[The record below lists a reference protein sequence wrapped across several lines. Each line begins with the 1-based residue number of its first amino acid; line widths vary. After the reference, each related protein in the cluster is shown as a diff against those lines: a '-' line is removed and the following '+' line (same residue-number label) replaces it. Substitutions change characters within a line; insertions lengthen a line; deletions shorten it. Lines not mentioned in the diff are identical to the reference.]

1 MRRNIRG
8 AMRSKTMWFSL
19 ALAILG
25 AIFDNLSYI
34 QPFLDP
40 KVYGIGLVVI
50 AICIAILRVNTN
62 TGLDER

>member
-1 MRRNIRG
+1 MLHG
-8 AMRSKTMWFSL
+8 AMKSRTMWFSL

-40 KVYGIGLVVI
+40 KTYGIGLMAI
-50 AICIAILRVNTN
+50 AICIAILRANTSSS
-62 TGLDER
+62 LDEK

>member
-1 MRRNIRG
+1 MIHG
-8 AMRSKTMWFSL
+8 AMKSRTMWFSL

-40 KVYGIGLVVI
+40 KIYGIGLMVI
-50 AICIAILRVNTN
+50 AICIAILRVNTYN
-62 TGLDER
+62 ALDEK

>member
-1 MRRNIRG
+1 MNKVMHG
-8 AMRSKTMWFSL
+8 AIKSRTMWFSV

-40 KVYGIGLVVI
+40 KTYGIGLMVI
-50 AICIAILRVNTN
+50 AICIAILRVT
-62 TGLDER
+62 TTSSLDEK

>member
-1 MRRNIRG
+1 MKQMMQG
-8 AMRSKTMWFSL
+8 AIKSRTMWFSV

-40 KVYGIGLVVI
+40 KTYGIGLMVI
-50 AICIAILRVNTN
+50 AICIAILRANTS
-62 TGLDER
+62 TALGEK

>member
-1 MRRNIRG
+1 
-8 AMRSKTMWFSL
+8 MRSKTMWFSV

-25 AIFDNLSYI
+25 AVFDNLSYI

-40 KVYGIGLVVI
+40 KTYGIGLMLI
-50 AICIAILRVNTN
+50 AVLIAILRLNTN

>member
-1 MRRNIRG
+1 
-8 AMRSKTMWFSL
+8 MWFSV

-40 KVYGIGLVVI
+40 KTYGIGLMVI
-50 AICIAILRVNTN
+50 AICIAILRVT
-62 TGLDER
+62 TTSSLDEK